1 MYTDLTNLCIGPE
14 STIHQAI
21 AKMEF
26 SPKGIVLAVDP
37 DGRLLSTITDGDV
50 RRAVLANIKLEETV
64 SVLIDRKAR
73 SPQAHPIT
81 APVDSDSNTLSG
93 LLKQHSISHLP
104 LVNSEN
110 RVVALV
116 TWDEFMPDEGASL
129 QAVIMAGG
137 SGTRLRPLTEELP
150 KPMLPMG
157 DRPLMEIIVQQLQEA
172 GVKQVNV
179 AVHHKHQKII
189 EHFGDGREFGVELTY
204 VTEDRPLGTAGSLGL
219 MESPTQTVLVING
232 DILTQVDFRAMLAYH
247 REHAAD
253 LTVAVQWYD
262 LQVPYGVVECEGAL
276 VRRLSEKPS
285 FKFLVNAGIYL
296 LEPGVYGFIP
306 DGEPYDMTDLI
317 QRLVDE
323 GLQVV
328 AFPIRE
334 YWIDIGEHE
343 DYESAQEQLKNWIP
357 GPANGN

>member
-1 MYTDLTNLCIGPE
+1 MYTDLTNMCVGPDV
-14 STIHQAI
+14 SIHQALI
-21 AKMEF
+21 QMEY
-26 SPKGIVLAVDP
+26 SPKGIVLVVDA
-37 DGRLLSTITDGDV
+37 DGKLLNTVTDGDV
-50 RRAVLANIKLEETV
+50 RRAILANV
-64 SVLIDRKAR
+64 SLDEPVKVLLDRKVGT
-73 SPQAHPIT
+73 PQAQPVT
-81 APVDSDSNTLSG
+81 APFDSDGSTQLG
-93 LLKQHSISHLP
+93 LLQQHSISQLP
-104 LVNSEN
+104 LLDQDN

-116 TWDEFMPDEGASL
+116 TRDEFMPDEGAPL

-137 SGTRLRPLTEELP
+137 LGTRLRPLTEDLP

-157 DRPLMEIIVQQLQEA
+157 DRPLMEIIIQKLQEA

-219 MESPTQTVLVING
+219 MKSPDQTVLVING

-262 LQVPYGVVECEGAL
+262 LQVPYGVVECEGPL

-306 DGEPYDMTDLI
+306 EGEPYDMTDLI

-334 YWIDIGEHE
+334 YWIDIGKHE
-343 DYESAQEQLKNWIP
+343 DYASAQEHLRNWIP